1 MESESGLGC
10 TRLVMLTRVLDYL
23 DIPISGPVVAIK
35 AFKNGWWMQE
45 FYGRRTINVES
56 SKLIAFNLIQTLN
69 HLGLLR
75 FGSFGVL
82 GFDKFVLRYMEKHER

>member
-45 FYGRRTINVES
+45 FYGQ
-56 SKLIAFNLIQTLN
+56 KY
-69 HLGLLR
+69 
-75 FGSFGVL
+75 
-82 GFDKFVLRYMEKHER
+82 DY